1 MIRTGRK
8 ARKGSGSRSEVGNA
22 GWTRSNG
29 LAAMKLTPGNGGG
42 VERQTERATNKS
54 GVELKRQAGIVDPA
68 MVASR
73 EAVVVG
79 ESKAVVRFQSRANL
93 ASRCIV
99 ER

>member
-1 MIRTGRK
+1 
-8 ARKGSGSRSEVGNA
+8 
-22 GWTRSNG
+22 
-29 LAAMKLTPGNGGG
+29 MKLTPGNGGG